1 MAYPSLTNCF
11 LDALDRFPNPRA
23 MLYKAGGRW
32 EAISSEELLGRVAGL
47 ARALAA
53 MGVKPGDR
61 VGLLSTNR
69 PEWHITDL
77 AVMGLGGATVPL
89 YFNEAPE
96 RIAYILN
103 DSGARIVVAAGAAQ
117 VERLVSCRERLE
129 SIEQI
134 IVAAAP
140 ANAPEE
146 LLRLESLIGTP
157 TAEVVAEYRRR
168 AAEVSP
174 DDLATIIYTS
184 GTTGRPKGVMLVHAN
199 LSSNVADTLSE
210 ADYRRTD
217 VGLSLLPISH
227 VYERMVD
234 YTYLFH
240 GITVAYVERMEDA
253 AQALVEVRPTI
264 VAAVPRFF
272 EKIYAAVMEEGGRAA
287 GTKRR
292 LFDWAM
298 RVAERAIPWRARGE
312 AAPAGL
318 RLAWRL
324 ADAVVYRKIRAR
336 LGGRIRRL
344 NSGGAPLAKELAEFF
359 WAVGVP
365 VYAGYGLT
373 ETSPVVSTETEKARK
388 VGTVG
393 RPIPNVE
400 VRIAD
405 DGEILVR
412 GPCVMRGYYHLPE
425 ETRETFTADGWLRT
439 GDIGHLDE
447 DGFLAV
453 TDRKKDLLKTAGG
466 KFVAPQPIEN
476 RLKSSPFISNAVV
489 LGDRRK
495 FVAALIVPNF
505 ANVAAHAREAGVAV
519 SSPAEMAAHPWV
531 RELIAGE
538 VERLT
543 RGFAQWEKIKR
554 FGLLDRDFTFEQ
566 GEMTFTLK
574 LKRRVVE
581 QRYQEEIARL
591 YADVEEPR
599 PLGHA

>member
-1 MAYPSLTNCF
+1 MAYPALTKWF
-11 LDALDRFPNPRA
+11 LDAVDRRPNPRA
-23 MLYKAGGRW
+23 MLYKSGTGW
-32 EAISSEELLGRVAGL
+32 EAISSEALLLQVAGL
-47 ARALAA
+47 ARALRAL
-53 MGVKPGDR
+53 GVSRGDR
-61 VGLLSTNR
+61 VGLFSPNR

-77 AVMGLGGATVPL
+77 AVLGLGAATVPI

-96 RIAYILN
+96 RIVYILN
-103 DSGARIVVAAGAAQ
+103 DSGARVVVAAGAMQAD
-117 VERLVSCRERLE
+117 RLVGCRERLKGV
-129 SIEQI
+129 EQI
-134 IVAAAP
+134 IVAGASAA
-140 ANAPEE
+140 AARD
-146 LLRLESLIGTP
+146 LLRFEALIGTP
-157 TAEVVAEYRRR
+157 AEEDVVEYRRG

-184 GTTGRPKGVMLVHAN
+184 GTTGQPKGVMLTHAN
-199 LSSNVADTLSE
+199 LSSNISDTTAELNYGSN
-210 ADYRRTD
+210 DL
-217 VGLSLLPISH
+217 GLSMLPISH
-227 VYERMVD
+227 IYERMVD

-240 GITVAYVERMEDA
+240 GATLAYVERIEEA

-272 EKIYAAVMEEGGRAA
+272 EKVYAGIMEA
-287 GTKRR
+287 GHQATGINRR
-292 LFDWAM
+292 LFDWAL
-298 RVAERAIPWRARGE
+298 RVAGRAVPWRARGD
-312 AAPAGL
+312 PASLGL
-318 RLAWRL
+318 RISWRL
-324 ADAVVYRKIRAR
+324 ADALVYRRIRGR

-344 NSGGAPLAKELAEFF
+344 GSGGAPLAKEMAEFF

-373 ETSPVVSTETEKARK
+373 ETSPVIATETEDARK

-393 RPIPNVE
+393 RPISNVE
-400 VRIAD
+400 VRIAE

-425 ETRETFTADGWLRT
+425 ETREAFTADGWLHT
-439 GDIGHLDE
+439 GDIGHLDA
-447 DGFLAV
+447 DGFLVV

-466 KFVAPQPIEN
+466 KIVAPQPIEN
-476 RLKSSPFISNAVV
+476 RLKSSPFILNVAVV
-489 LGDRRK
+489 GDRRK

-505 ANVAAHAREAGVAV
+505 ASVQARARQEGLALA
-519 SSPAEMAAHPWV
+519 SPAEMVAHPWV

-543 RGFAQWEKIKR
+543 ADFAHWEKIKR
-554 FGLLDRDFTFEQ
+554 FALLDCDFTFEN

-581 QRYQEEIARL
+581 QRYQDEIARL

-599 PLGHA
+599 PLGHP